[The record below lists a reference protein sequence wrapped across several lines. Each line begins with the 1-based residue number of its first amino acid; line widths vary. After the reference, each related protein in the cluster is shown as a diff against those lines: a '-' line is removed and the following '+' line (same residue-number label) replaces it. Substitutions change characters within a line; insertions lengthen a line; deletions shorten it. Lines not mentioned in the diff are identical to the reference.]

1 MHIIIFPGRKKRK
14 EQRDMAKTIDGL
26 GMGWLPDYPDFRDYT
41 VDQTEVPV
49 THQRAAHKDPVK
61 AMLQEVGVADADAVS
76 LKKSVDLR
84 RWCSPIKDQKSIG
97 SCTAQAAA
105 AVVEYF
111 EKRAFGKSV
120 DVSRLF
126 IYKVTRNMLGW
137 TGDTG
142 GYLRTTMGALVL
154 FGAPPEEYWPYDI
167 EDFDKEPSA
176 FCYSY
181 ARNYQAISYYRL
193 DPPAMRRELLLRRI
207 KANLAG
213 GLPAMFGFTVYSSIG
228 QAAGTGKI
236 PYPSPGERRLGGH
249 AVVAVGFDDDM
260 EVENQDATEATTGA
274 LLVRNSWGEGWGE
287 DGYGWLPYK
296 YILKSQAVDWWSLLR
311 SEWIETHVFKP

>member
-1 MHIIIFPGRKKRK
+1 MV
-14 EQRDMAKTIDGL
+14 KTIDGL

-41 VDQTEVPV
+41 VDQMEVPTV
-49 THQRAAHKDPVK
+49 HQRATHKDPIK
-61 AMLQEVGVADADAVS
+61 AMLKEVGVADLETVK
-76 LKKSVDLR
+76 LNKSADLR
-84 RWCSPIKDQKSIG
+84 RWCSPIEDQESLG

-111 EKRAFGKSV
+111 ERRAFGESI

-126 IYKVTRNMLGW
+126 IYKVSRNMLGW

-142 GYLRTTMGALVL
+142 AYLRTTMGALVL

-167 EDFDKEPSA
+167 DNFDQEPSA

-193 DPPAMRRELLLRRI
+193 DPPTIRRDQLLKRV
-207 KANLAG
+207 KANLG
-213 GLPAMFGFTVYSSIG
+213 SGLPSMFGFTVYSSIG
-228 QAAGTGKI
+228 QAAETGKV
-236 PYPSPGERRLGGH
+236 PYPSFGERRLGGH

-260 EVENQDATEATTGA
+260 EIENQDAAEVTTGA
-274 LLVRNSWGEGWGE
+274 LLIRNSWGEGWGE

-296 YILKSQAVDWWSLLR
+296 YVLESQAIDWWSLLR
-311 SEWIETHVFKP
+311 NEWIETKAFRL